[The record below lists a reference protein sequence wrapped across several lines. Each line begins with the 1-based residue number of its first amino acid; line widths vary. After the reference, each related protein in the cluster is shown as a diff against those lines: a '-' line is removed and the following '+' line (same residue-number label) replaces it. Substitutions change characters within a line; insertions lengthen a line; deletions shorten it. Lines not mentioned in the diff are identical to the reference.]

1 LPQNFSGS
9 TNSRKF
15 QKGASGS
22 LWAHHRGNWLNISLQ
37 ILSPAA
43 PPVETF
49 RYRPDRQSKGPRPS
63 RLRRPGPLLDF
74 AEPGRL
80 PRVIDG
86 RLRRGKRISRRNIL
100 PQRQTFLNFK
110 YKLEVQS
117 NENVR

>member
-1 LPQNFSGS
+1 MALLELRQDGKQSELAEYIFANPF
-9 TNSRKF
+9 
-15 QKGASGS
+15 
-22 LWAHHRGNWLNISLQ
+22 
-37 ILSPAA
+37 PAA

-49 RYRPDRQSKGPRPS
+49 RYRPDRQSKGPHPS